1 MHHPDTTACGAQFT
15 MSDKPNRKATGS
27 MAAKTRV
34 TPPVASAIASII
46 SPIRCPLRF
55 ISQPITPLSNM
66 IGKLSGITAKAKIA
80 PEALTH
86 IHALLKPGG
95 LLISKIP
102 CVGDMGFALRLGIPV
117 MHAIGKAP
125 FVNFFGKEK
134 LKNLIR
140 DADFEI
146 EESGLHAD
154 RGHNLFVVA
163 SSK

>member
-1 MHHPDTTACGAQFT
+1 LQINSTFFPTLQQEDHAPPGYDSCGAQFT
-15 MSDKPNRKATGS
+15 MSDKPNREATGS

-55 ISQPITPLSNM
+55 ISQSITPLSNM

-117 MHAIGKAP
+117 MHAIGKP
-125 FVNFFGKEK
+125 FRQFFWRGKAQK
-134 LKNLIR
+134 PDLR
-140 DADFEI
+140 CRF
-146 EESGLHAD
+146 
-154 RGHNLFVVA
+154 
-163 SSK
+163 